1 MDESPSDSSI
11 RDKYLCFYRYP
22 TSVLNRRE
30 ALGWLVKWMRLNY
43 FGPFKRG

>member
-30 ALGWLVKWMRLNY
+30 ALGWLVKWMSLNY